1 MSNLPE
7 PAETSIPPITQTFIL
22 CDQVITDE
30 ATKKKTLIGVFDRIW
45 VSNFPAKHSPAA
57 LYIRL
62 FDAQGDC
69 DIRVDYV
76 RVDNQTVLGQVTGKM
91 QSGKRHTTVEL
102 AIALP
107 PIDIPAPGEYEF
119 RLWINELYSH
129 RVRFVAEQLPSE
141 RKQV

>member
-1 MSNLPE
+1 MAEPE
-7 PAETSIPPITQTFIL
+7 NTSIPPITQTFLL

-30 ATKKKTLIGVFDRIW
+30 ATKKKTLVGVFDRIW
-45 VSNFPAKHSPAA
+45 VSQFPAKHSPAA

-76 RVDNQTVLGQVTGKM
+76 KADDQRMLGNVTGKM
-91 QSGKRHTTVEL
+91 QSVKRHTTVEF

-107 PIDIPAPGEYEF
+107 PIDIPSPGEYEF
-119 RLWINELYSH
+119 RLWINDHYAH
-129 RVRFVAEQLPSE
+129 RVRFVAEQLRTE
-141 RKQV
+141 RKPA